1 MAWIIGG
8 LTVLSVLFV
17 MPNWA
22 RHFRRPGP
30 PYVYLSRGL
39 GPLWGFL
46 FGWMSSLLERPVGMA
61 TLATGFVRFLGFL
74 FRIVA
79 TPLFTTR
86 LGGSEFT
93 LQQGPTLAALMVVV
107 VTAMN
112 YFSVRM
118 SGAI

>member
-1 MAWIIGG
+1 
-8 LTVLSVLFV
+8 
-17 MPNWA
+17 
-22 RHFRRPGP
+22 
-30 PYVYLSRGL
+30 
-39 GPLWGFL
+39 
-46 FGWMSSLLERPVGMA
+46 MA
-61 TLATGFVRFLGFL
+61 TLATGFVRLLGFL

-79 TPLFTTR
+79 TPLFTSH